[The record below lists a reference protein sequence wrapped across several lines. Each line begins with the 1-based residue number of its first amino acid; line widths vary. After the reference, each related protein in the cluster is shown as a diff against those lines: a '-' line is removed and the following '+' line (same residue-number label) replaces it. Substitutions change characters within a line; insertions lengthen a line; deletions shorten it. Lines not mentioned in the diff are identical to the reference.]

1 MTDWP
6 RILVDVD
13 DDRPAREDE
22 VEHCE
27 HCGAA
32 VLEGE
37 LQRHLGEWRCDA
49 CRPYCCVCHDAEVS
63 EASEFCPT
71 CARWACGVEV

>member
-6 RILVDVD
+6 RIATDVD

-27 HCGAA
+27 HCGDA

-37 LQRHLGEWRCDA
+37 LTLHLGEWRCDE
-49 CRPYCCVCHDAEVS
+49 CCWLCEVCHDAEVS
-63 EASEFCPT
+63 GEGEFCET
-71 CARWACGVEV
+71 CAMWAMGVDV